1 MRPVVKAQNL
11 LGKAEL
17 TSKLKI
23 EAMQPDEFART
34 REREKVRRRS
44 HRKVDAVQ

>member
-1 MRPVVKAQNL
+1 MCPVIKALNL

-17 TSKLKI
+17 ISKTEI

-34 REREKVRRRS
+34 REREKV
-44 HRKVDAVQ
+44 